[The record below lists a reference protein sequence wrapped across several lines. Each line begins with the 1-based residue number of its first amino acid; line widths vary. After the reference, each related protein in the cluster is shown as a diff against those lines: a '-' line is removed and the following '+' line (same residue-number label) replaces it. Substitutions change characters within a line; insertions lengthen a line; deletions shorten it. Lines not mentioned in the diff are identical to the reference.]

1 MLFHFHQQH
10 FHLHAYKAIY
20 WQEQKALLIADLHLG
35 KVKHFRKSGF
45 AVPSSAS
52 NENWDKLIALLL
64 EFKPKQVL
72 FLGDLFHSEYN
83 DIWEELGKLIRQ
95 FSAIKF
101 ILVKG
106 NHDILSEENY
116 EVVDLEVCEE
126 LLLPPF
132 LLTHHPQEANDLP
145 HYNLAGHIHPS
156 VRLKGDGKQYLRLP
170 CFYFGLRQGILPAFG
185 SFTGTAT
192 IQPKKQ
198 DRVFVIVEEEVI
210 EVSG

>member
-1 MLFHFHQQH
+1 
-10 FHLHAYKAIY
+10 
-20 WQEQKALLIADLHLG
+20 LG

-64 EFKPKQVL
+64 EYQPKQVI

-83 DIWEELGKLIRQ
+83 DIWEELGKLMQQ
-95 FSAIKF
+95 FAKIKF

-116 EVVDLEVCEE
+116 KTSGLEVCDE
-126 LLLPPF
+126 LLIQHF
-132 LLTHHPQEANDLP
+132 LLTHHPREEIGSQQ
-145 HYNLAGHIHPS
+145 YNLAGHIHPS

-170 CFYFGLRQGILPAFG
+170 CFHFGQRQGVLPAFG

-192 IQPKKQ
+192 IQAKKQ
-198 DRVFVIVEEEVI
+198 DRIFVIVEEKVI
-210 EVSG
+210 EVN